1 MCFRRS
7 ENWSGY
13 GRVTSVAP
21 RVVVV
26 DDDAENCRALSE
38 FLGAEGFE
46 VLPFLSGDAA
56 WSAIESQELQPDAVV
71 SDIRMPGVDGIDLL
85 RRLRDH
91 FANLPVI
98 LVSAYPD
105 KALWDEALRAGA
117 LQVLSKPI
125 QGSALVQILLALWNK
140 PSTQNPGL

>member
-1 MCFRRS
+1 M
-7 ENWSGY
+7 
-13 GRVTSVAP
+13 AP

-38 FLGAEGFE
+38 FLRAEGFE

-71 SDIRMPGVDGIDLL
+71 SDIRMPGVDGIGLL